1 MVEIITREEPYSE
14 CKGIYSKIAKLKMQG
29 VPPLGLARVTNPLA
43 LQFIQLCIKINPDE
57 RPSADELLRHP
68 FLEKK
73 VEEDDEEVTLGT
85 HYRENI
91 YNLYL

>member
-14 CKGIYSKIAKLKMQG
+14 CKGVY
-29 VPPLGLARVTNPLA
+29 ARVTNPLA
-43 LQFIQLCIKINPDE
+43 LQFIQLCIKSNPDE

-73 VEEDDEEVTLGT
+73 IEEDDEEVTLGRQIY
-85 HYRENI
+85 HHIYVFLIEKYYRS
-91 YNLYL
+91 YATLF